1 MNAESITNTLLHFA
15 LENMDA
21 ETRASVSGKWLKL
34 TAEIML
40 NDPGEAVEVSNLSVE
55 VQCP

>member
-21 ETRASVSGKWLKL
+21 EARASVSGKWLTL
-34 TAEIML
+34 TAEVMSCEV
-40 NDPGEAVEVSNLSVE
+40 GEAVEVRNISVE